1 MATPGFFR
9 LAFIASM
16 VTSTIA
22 ASIWLLIIAA
32 MLGGPPISRIVSGS
46 MFCSLKNPRSIAT
59 KYGSEDAVGNTPT
72 FTLSCATAAG
82 PEPVITAATRTA
94 IAPNVLNSFGIVP
107 LRPSPDL
114 TRDRASPCR
123 FPPNGDKQT
132 RSRRHPTPMEP
143 GAR

>member
-1 MATPGFFR
+1 MATPGFLR

-32 MLGGPPISRIVSGS
+32 MLGGPPISRMVSGS

-72 FTLSCATAAG
+72 FTLSCATAVW
-82 PEPVITAATRTA
+82 PEPAITAATRT
-94 IAPNVLNSFGIVP
+94 
-107 LRPSPDL
+107 
-114 TRDRASPCR
+114 
-123 FPPNGDKQT
+123 
-132 RSRRHPTPMEP
+132 RSRPTSSIR
-143 GAR
+143 ALAS